1 MQFAAGV
8 PVSVMETISGVD
20 RAVTA
25 FELSY
30 LIGETEAFC
39 DVIFNRWVQATFA
52 VLVATY
58 FAATRLNTLFLKL
71 MGALYLAYSIA
82 QASTLAFQTSKLVDY
97 TGQLETII
105 GDYAGNI
112 ALSAPAGI
120 LTFMVYI
127 IGTAAT
133 LYFVYHTQKSAEAGN
148 E

>member
-1 MQFAAGV
+1 MIEAIPGADGA
-8 PVSVMETISGVD
+8 M
-20 RAVTA
+20 TA

-58 FAATRLNTLFLKL
+58 FTASRLNTLFLKL

-82 QASTLAFQTSKLVDY
+82 QASTLAFQTSKLIEYVD
-97 TGQLETII
+97 QLEAII

-120 LTFMVYI
+120 LTFLVYT
-127 IGTAAT
+127 IGTVAT
-133 LYFVYHTQKSAEAGN
+133 LYFVYHTQKSGESGN